1 MPPVWSMDRPRAVIH
16 INVADFAVA
25 VERLEDASLRGR
37 PVIMAPQGAARARVF
52 DMSEE
57 AFRVGVRKH
66 MPLARAQR
74 LCREA
79 KIAAPRP
86 HRYERAMAALLRRAA
101 PFSPLVEA
109 EENSGHLFLD
119 LTGTERLFGPPQD
132 VAQRIRCTVRGELG
146 LDPIWGL
153 AANKLVAKVATRVVK
168 PNGEHVV
175 AQGEEEAFLRP
186 LPLFLLPGL
195 ERGDLLALR
204 DYHLH
209 RVHQA
214 LGWSSEHL
222 AVVFGKRAGQV
233 HDILHGQD
241 DSPVLP
247 LGHKPPVLRLEQ
259 ELGEDSNRVPEVE
272 AVLWRL
278 VERAGATLRGQGRVA
293 RHLVLAL
300 DYSDGARVYRQR
312 SHQLGTANDFVLFE
326 LTRACLA
333 SAWTRRVRIR
343 HLRLSLSRLC
353 FPPPQMELPFSQE
366 DSPPAQ
372 GEALLAALDAIPG
385 RHGADKIKVGRGLE
399 AA

>member
-1 MPPVWSMDRPRAVIH
+1 MPSVWSRDRPRAVIH

-25 VERLEDASLRGR
+25 VERLEDASLRGW
-37 PVIMAPQGAARARVF
+37 PVIVAPQGAARARVF

-57 AFRVGVRKH
+57 AFRAGVRKH

-86 HRYERAMAALLRRAA
+86 HCYERAMAALLQRAA

-109 EENSGHLFLD
+109 EEDSGHLFLD
-119 LTGTERLFGPPQD
+119 LTGTSRLFGPPQD
-132 VAQRIRCTVRGELG
+132 VAQRIRRTVQGELG

-153 AANKLVAKVATRVVK
+153 AGNKLVAKVATRVVK
-168 PNGEHVV
+168 PSGEHIVE
-175 AQGEEEAFLRP
+175 QGREEDFLRP

-214 LGWSSEHL
+214 LAWNPEHL
-222 AVVFGKRAGQV
+222 AVVFGQRAGQV
-233 HDILHGQD
+233 HGILRGQD

-259 ELGEDSNRVPEVE
+259 ELGEDSNRGPEVE

-278 VERAGATLRGQGRVA
+278 VERAGAALRGQGRVA
-293 RHLVLAL
+293 RRLVLAL
-300 DYSDGARVYRQR
+300 DYSDGARVFRQR
-312 SHQLGTANDFVLFE
+312 SHQPGTANDFVLFD
-326 LTRACLA
+326 LARACLA
-333 SAWTRRVRIR
+333 SAWTRRVRLR
-343 HLRLSLSRLC
+343 HLRLSFSGLA
-353 FPPPQMELPFSQE
+353 FPPAQMELPFGDE
-366 DSPPAQ
+366 DQPPAKS
-372 GEALLAALDAIPG
+372 EALLAALDAIRG
-385 RHGADKIKVGRGLE
+385 RHGADKIKMGRGME